1 MGQPFSLDSAAE
13 YILLIKPSYP
23 PSNYDGRHRV
33 SNQNPSNSGS
43 DLHLSL
49 SVAVAVTAVLR
60 LVLEAAQVNIAP
72 WSALVTEPYRRL
84 DLVRGPDNVAA
95 GNNLSDPRGP
105 EAVSAAWIMKPHS
118 SPGIIFT

>member
-84 DLVRGPDNVAA
+84 DLVRG
-95 GNNLSDPRGP
+95 L
-105 EAVSAAWIMKPHS
+105 IMWLLVITS
-118 SPGIIFT
+118 VIPGGRRQLVQPGL